1 MMSLPISSITRGPR
15 QSNFELLRL
24 FAMFLV
30 LIVHSDFWT
39 LGRPTIANLEDMP
52 IQSLTKVFFE
62 SISVVCVNCFIL
74 ISGWFGIRPTLRGL
88 SNFIFQCLYFIIG
101 CYTVRLI
108 IFGGGVTINGIMQ
121 CLLLTPNSW
130 FIHSYIGL
138 YILSPVLNEF
148 LNKASQKTIRIFLI
162 IFFLYQS
169 TYGWFNG
176 AQYFMLGYSAISFAG
191 LYLLAGY
198 VKRYPNRL
206 IYQKTGG
213 YLYAISIICNTAL
226 YYAVTFIGFPLDV
239 YAYCSPFIVMGAVG
253 LLLIFK
259 DIKIKTSKIIN
270 RLALSA
276 FAVYLFHTETSIG
289 VMLFKACIVD
299 IYNNYSGVTSLL
311 LIGLVLITFY
321 VFAILLDQPRYF
333 IWKYLSHRFFN
344 K

>member
-1 MMSLPISSITRGPR
+1 MSLPISSITRGPR

-206 IYQKTGG
+206 IYQKNRRLSICHLNYLQYGTILRRHIYWIPFRCLRLLQSIYCYGG
-213 YLYAISIICNTAL
+213 CWF
-226 YYAVTFIGFPLDV
+226 V
-239 YAYCSPFIVMGAVG
+239 
-253 LLLIFK
+253 
-259 DIKIKTSKIIN
+259 
-270 RLALSA
+270 
-276 FAVYLFHTETSIG
+276 
-289 VMLFKACIVD
+289 VD
-299 IYNNYSGVTSLL
+299 FQGHQN
-311 LIGLVLITFY
+311 
-321 VFAILLDQPRYF
+321 
-333 IWKYLSHRFFN
+333 
-344 K
+344 